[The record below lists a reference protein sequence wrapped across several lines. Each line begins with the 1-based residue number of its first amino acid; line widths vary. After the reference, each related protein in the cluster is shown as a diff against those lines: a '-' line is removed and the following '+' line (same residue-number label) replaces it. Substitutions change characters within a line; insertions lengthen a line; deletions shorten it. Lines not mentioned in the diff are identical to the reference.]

1 MGDKRYWLG
10 AAVIVAALLGLLAVQ
25 PDAARAP
32 TGTAPAAAARIVELP
47 AADAPDVATVE
58 LSPRERTESAT
69 ALAARFAAERAD
81 PTANPH
87 AAAEVTRALAP
98 LIDAGRATLELECRQ
113 TVCRA
118 TLAARSA
125 AERPT
130 VVAAATTALHAAGY
144 ETLLARADGPA
155 ASLFIGVRTPQTP

>member
-10 AAVIVAALLGLLAVQ
+10 AAAIVAALLALLAVR
-25 PDAARAP
+25 PDGARTP
-32 TGTAPAAAARIVELP
+32 GTPPAAAARIVELP

-58 LSPRERTESAT
+58 LAPRERRESAT
-69 ALAARFAAERAD
+69 ELTARFESERVD
-81 PTANPH
+81 PVAGPRT
-87 AAAEVTRALAP
+87 AAAVEHVLAP
-98 LIDAGRATLELECRQ
+98 LVESGRATVELECRQ

-118 TLAARSA
+118 TVSARAA

-130 VVAAATTALHAAGY
+130 VVAAATSALHAAGH

-155 ASLFIGVRTPQTP
+155 ATLFIGVRTPRTQ